1 LLAGGLF
8 GVKNVLASH
17 RETIIGRIIA
27 AIYKRMQCMNLAITS
42 PVSHLGIS
50 TQKRATTLVRIRLR
64 SMGANLV
71 GKLGANF

>member
-1 LLAGGLF
+1 
-8 GVKNVLASH
+8 
-17 RETIIGRIIA
+17 
-27 AIYKRMQCMNLAITS
+27 MNLAINS